1 MKPPFK
7 VSFSSSGLL
16 KTQTVIAKSTHRMFE
31 LRRIMLNSDFTL
43 ILPRIFGLSS
53 ANGKGA
59 ALLCNRHKRASVQLE
74 VVLLTKC

>member
-1 MKPPFK
+1 MIIQSKMMVMFMN
-7 VSFSSSGLL
+7 
-16 KTQTVIAKSTHRMFE
+16 TNRMFE

-59 ALLCNRHKRASVQLE
+59 ALLRNRHKRAAVQLE
-74 VVLLTKC
+74 LCLVNQILTFHHINC